1 MIPGSLVSSAI
12 GRRPLK
18 TTKGGSLRPSAIAAR
33 TTVNRPLS
41 GPVDRIGTC
50 LSQVHVTVVSPGMS
64 IHSGVAEG
72 ISFDYVVVLCA

>member
-12 GRRPLK
+12 GGTPLK

-41 GPVDRIGTC
+41 WPVDRISTD
-50 LSQVHVTVVSPGMS
+50 LSPVHVTVVSPGV
-64 IHSGVAEG
+64 HQ
-72 ISFDYVVVLCA
+72 